1 MPAFQPHPTD
11 FIARLQNDGW
21 KFAISYLIIFA
32 ITVWNIDIAP
42 MTLAMV
48 VLAVSAVNL
57 VQTALTAGY
66 PHRHGFLREPK
77 MAALPMTRRCVYY
90 VFDGV
95 HLSAV
100 MTGFFSP
107 TNDRSNIVL
116 ILMIGSAGALGSAL
130 GSERRISKQS

>member
-1 MPAFQPHPTD
+1 MPAFQPHPSD

-57 VQTALTAGY
+57 VQTALIAGY
-66 PHRHGFLREPK
+66 PHSSGFLREPK
-77 MAALPMTRRCVYY
+77 RPHFRSRAD
-90 VFDGV
+90 VFTMS
-95 HLSAV
+95 L
-100 MTGFFSP
+100 TGY
-107 TNDRSNIVL
+107 T
-116 ILMIGSAGALGSAL
+116 SAL
-130 GSERRISKQS
+130 S

>member
-1 MPAFQPHPTD
+1 MPAFQPNPSD

-21 KFAISYLIIFA
+21 KFAISYLINFA

-57 VQTALTAGY
+57 VQTALNAGY
-66 PHRHGFLREPK
+66 LHSSGFLREPK
-77 MAALPMTRRCVYY
+77 MAALPITRRCVYY

-95 HLSAV
+95 HLCAV
-100 MTGFFSP
+100 MTGFLSAA
-107 TNDRSNIVL
+107 NDPSNIML
-116 ILMIGSAGALGSAL
+116 ILIIGLAGALGSAL